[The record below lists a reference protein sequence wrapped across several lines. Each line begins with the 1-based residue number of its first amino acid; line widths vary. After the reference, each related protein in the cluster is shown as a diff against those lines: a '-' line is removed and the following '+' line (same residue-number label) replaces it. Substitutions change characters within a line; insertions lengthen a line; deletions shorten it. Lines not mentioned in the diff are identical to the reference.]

1 MKKRILCTLI
11 FSLLVLTACSSKT
24 TNSTPDEIT
33 PTTIIETK
41 VKETVR
47 ETSVVIEKSTKPTEA
62 ETVVVT
68 TKTDHKN
75 EVEIVD
81 RAEEAKAPA
90 PAEKPTQKSA
100 SEPTT
105 KPTQKPIQKPT
116 EKATQTPT
124 QKAVK
129 VEPKSSNK
137 EQDIQNMVS
146 YIISHNQ
153 SKGMVYNSTLN
164 ICNSGWLFAYQGC
177 LNTTANRTYEEQLSR
192 TVSGLDADIDS
203 TLALDGYATNYTQIS
218 FNCYAEKQSDGTYNI
233 YFCYG

>member
-47 ETSVVIEKSTKPTEA
+47 ETSTVTEKLTEPA
-62 ETVVVT
+62 EVETVLAT
-68 TKTDHKN
+68 TKT
-75 EVEIVD
+75 EQQVVTEFSE
-81 RAEEAKAPA
+81 RTEETRAPA
-90 PAEKPTQKSA
+90 RAQKITQESAPKPTA
-100 SEPTT
+100 
-105 KPTQKPIQKPT
+105 KPIQKPT
-116 EKATQTPT
+116 EKSKQES
-124 QKAVK
+124 VK
-129 VEPKSSNK
+129 EELNSSNN
-137 EQDIQNMVS
+137 EQDIHNIVS

-153 SKGMVYNSTLN
+153 SKGMMCDTTLN
-164 ICNSGWLFAYQGC
+164 TSNSGWLFAYQGC

-203 TLALDGYATNYTQIS
+203 ILALDGYAINYSQMS
-218 FNCYAEKQSDGTYNI
+218 FNCYAEKQADGTYNI
-233 YFCYG
+233 YF